1 MKKILVIDDDE
12 AVREELR
19 DRIELMG
26 HEVEEA
32 SCAEHALKLVKD
44 VAFDCI
50 LLDLSIPNKYQGVSR
65 VHHGKNLLQRFR
77 AMPGIPPVL
86 VITANGLNDW
96 QLASEM
102 QDLGAFAFI
111 GKPFDDKRVDERIA
125 GALEV
130 SRRNGDSAQ
139 ISNREFKGGELVMY
153 GDRIELCG
161 EEVGGVKGN
170 ALIRQIL
177 PHLAR
182 RNKQGNYI
190 KPSGKDLAAEISS
203 QQSAPNIA
211 SAIAGF
217 RMKCR
222 IALGCADHDVIITH
236 NGGGYQMADWIVFK
250 IGSEETIGS
259 QADQDKAIVLK
270 EIRKFKTRTR
280 RQIYDRT
287 GLPLQR
293 VRTAL
298 SQLCDDRAIQLKG
311 SGSNAV
317 YSIKAE
323 G

>member
-1 MKKILVIDDDE
+1 MKKILVIDDDD

-32 SCAEHALKLVKD
+32 SCGEQALKLVGD

-50 LLDLSIPNKYQGVSR
+50 LLDLSIPNKYEGPSR
-65 VHHGKNLLQRFR
+65 VHHGKTLLQRMH
-77 AMPGIPPVL
+77 AMPGIPPIL
-86 VITANGLNDW
+86 VITAHGLNDW
-96 QLASEM
+96 QLTAEM
-102 QDLGAFAFI
+102 QDLGASAFI
-111 GKPFDDKRVDERIA
+111 GKPFDDKRVNERISIA
-125 GALEV
+125 LASSRKNSGAEHMP
-130 SRRNGDSAQ
+130 
-139 ISNREFKGGELVMY
+139 NREFKGGELVMY
-153 GDRIELCG
+153 ADRIELCG
-161 EEVGGVKGN
+161 EEVGGVKGD

-177 PHLAR
+177 PQLAR

-222 IALGCADHDVIITH
+222 IALGCGDHDVIITH

-250 IGSEETIGS
+250 LGSEETIGS
-259 QADQDKAIVLK
+259 QADQDKARVMK

-287 GLPLQR
+287 GLPLPR

-298 SQLCDDRAIQLKG
+298 SQLCDERAIELKG

-323 G
+323 D